1 MVAPIAAVGGGGFV
15 TGLGRYLYEKEAND
29 GECAM
34 VDAEIKQ
41 LQRRLDFL
49 KTCLRDKE
57 LNVAKVKYILERG
70 ENDC

>member
-1 MVAPIAAVGGGGFV
+1 MVAPIVAVGGGGFV

-34 VDAEIKQ
+34 VDVEITK
-41 LQRRLDFL
+41 LKSRLNML

-57 LNVAKVKYILERG
+57 LNLAKLKYILGRCEKHW
-70 ENDC
+70 